1 MRATVTQLTRVADA
15 WKATIV
21 DTLRFPLDDKVLYH
35 DCGEFYNL
43 ESIKKLYNYGGS
55 EIDQDLLAVLSEEP
69 CLRCSKPFDHL
80 YICYPRCS
88 VEEESAFS
96 TLKEACGYFVVD
108 E

>member
-1 MRATVTQLTRVADA
+1 VTQLTRVADA

-21 DTLRFPLDDKVLYH
+21 DTLRYPLDDKVLYH
-35 DCGEFYNL
+35 ECGEFFNL
-43 ESIKKLYNYGGS
+43 ESIKALYNCGGT
-55 EIDQDLLAVLSEEP
+55 EINDDLLKELMAEP
-69 CLRCSKPFDHL
+69 CLRCGKLFEHL
-80 YICYPRCS
+80 YVCYPRCS